1 MRALSRSP
9 WLLLPV
15 LLLSCSDAG
24 LYALGGQGPTGK
36 DRAAFSGNVCVPLAG
51 GDAFPTKVLFA
62 LQGGQ
67 GVESELVGY
76 ATDGLSTLTSRFSG
90 PFVQFGLVAWH
101 TVATGLL
108 GSFSDASEFQATLP
122 RYASYQ
128 ESGPL
133 SVRSALRLSKTLLS
147 GDMQT
152 SCRGEVARTRYMVV
166 VVIRGLD
173 ATCSSA
179 RLNDQLGVGLDS
191 RCTALSRGAGCSLN
205 APNVTNC
212 DVACS
217 DCELTAVTGEIK
229 ALARQFG
236 AAEVIVQP
244 IYVRGATD
252 TTDVAATRRLVAA
265 IASAGGTAPIEV
277 DFAGLPG
284 ALTGINYA
292 ARQNALKLKRFIAF
306 NRNVVV
312 RAGQVLTDS
321 DGDGLPDVDEEAR
334 ATDPLQLDT
343 DMDGLMDGLEV
354 RMGLD
359 PLVPDIING
368 CSVSRDE
375 DGDRLND
382 CEERVLGTNPCIG
395 DTDGDGLPDLVELL
409 SQTNPL
415 VPEDLQDTDRDG
427 ITNVA
432 EVLAHGDPL
441 SADID
446 FHRERGYGYDLVESE
461 PAADGRACY
470 TARAENITV
479 VPTRARPHPF
489 IPGELIPAGTNEVY
503 LYLQAGRDND
513 PRGAG
518 IGSLLI
524 QPIQYSE
531 EAGRTPAGVL
541 PLVPEEFILGT

>member
-1 MRALSRSP
+1 MRALSRSA
-9 WLLLPV
+9 WLLVPV

-24 LYALGGQGPTGK
+24 LYALDGQGPTGK
-36 DRAAFSGNVCVPLAG
+36 DRAAFAGNICVPLAG

-67 GVESELVGY
+67 GVEAELVGF

-166 VVIRGLD
+166 LVVRGLD

-179 RLNDQLGVGLDS
+179 RLNDELGVGLDS
-191 RCTALSRGAGCSLN
+191 RCTALSRGAGCPLN
-205 APNVTNC
+205 VAHVTSC

-229 ALARQFG
+229 ALAQQFG

-244 IYVRGATD
+244 IHVRAAGDTD
-252 TTDVAATRRLVAA
+252 LASTRRLVAA
-265 IASAGGTAPIEV
+265 IASAGGTEPIEV

-284 ALTGINYA
+284 ALTGINYS
-292 ARQNALKLKRFIAF
+292 ARQNTLKLKRFLAF
-306 NRNVVV
+306 NRNVAV
-312 RAGQVLTDS
+312 RAGQVLPDS
-321 DGDGLPDVDEEAR
+321 DGDGLPDADEETR

-354 RMGLD
+354 RMGMD
-359 PLVPDIING
+359 PLVLDVING
-368 CSVSRDE
+368 CNVSLDE

-382 CEERVLGTNPCIG
+382 CEERVLGTDACIS
-395 DTDGDGLPDLVELL
+395 DSDGDALPDLVELL

-415 VPEDLQDTDRDG
+415 VPEDLQDSDRDG
-427 ITNVA
+427 IPNVA
-432 EVLAHGDPL
+432 EVVAHGDPL

-446 FHRERGYGYDLVESE
+446 FQRERGYGYDLVESE

-489 IPGELIPAGTNEVY
+489 IPGELIPAGTNDVY

-518 IGSLLI
+518 IGSLLV

-531 EAGRTPAGVL
+531 EAGRTPAGLL
-541 PLVPEEFILGT
+541 PLTPDEFILGT